1 MKKSN
6 TNLAIIPA
14 RGGSKRLKEKNKL
27 LLGDKPLVCY
37 TIEAALNSSSI
48 TDVIVS
54 SDSKDILNIARE
66 YKGVILHSRSKELS
80 KDHSTALELVNFLF
94 SNQETK
100 YDFLTLMLP
109 TCPFR
114 DSNHIDEAFK
124 SISDTDDG
132 IISVTEY
139 GFPLELRV
147 VTNDLYIDLPKDSPL
162 VTGNTRSQNHTP
174 ALRPNGGFY
183 LNRWSSFNKNRNF
196 WMGNIKYYLMNRED
210 SVDIDTKLDLKFAQL
225 VLESKKNE

>member
-94 SNQETK
+94 S
-100 YDFLTLMLP
+100 
-109 TCPFR
+109 
-114 DSNHIDEAFK
+114 
-124 SISDTDDG
+124 
-132 IISVTEY
+132 
-139 GFPLELRV
+139 
-147 VTNDLYIDLPKDSPL
+147 
-162 VTGNTRSQNHTP
+162 
-174 ALRPNGGFY
+174 
-183 LNRWSSFNKNRNF
+183 SSFSAHSF
-196 WMGNIKYYLMNRED
+196 T
-210 SVDIDTKLDLKFAQL
+210 SCLKP
-225 VLESKKNE
+225 

>member
-66 YKGVILHSRSKELS
+66 YKGVTLHNRSKELS
-80 KDHSTALELVNFLF
+80 KDHSTALEIVNFLF
-94 SNQETK
+94 SNQESK

-109 TCPFR
+109 T
-114 DSNHIDEAFK
+114 
-124 SISDTDDG
+124 
-132 IISVTEY
+132 
-139 GFPLELRV
+139 
-147 VTNDLYIDLPKDSPL
+147 
-162 VTGNTRSQNHTP
+162 
-174 ALRPNGGFY
+174 
-183 LNRWSSFNKNRNF
+183 
-196 WMGNIKYYLMNRED
+196 
-210 SVDIDTKLDLKFAQL
+210 
-225 VLESKKNE
+225 